1 MRTATE
7 RPASGLGLIDLHCH
21 LLPGLD
27 DGAKNR
33 ETTRAMAKA
42 MAAQGVAGV
51 VCTPHCTAGDPRLGE
66 RIAKIRMA
74 MEEWKE
80 TLALEQLPLWLY
92 PGMELLCTPDLPQTL
107 ARGDVLTLAG
117 SRYLLIEFS
126 FDCPHGQMEW
136 AIRQVRQA
144 GYVPVLAHP
153 ERYPAVWRDPE
164 RVADWFFQGTVIQ
177 LDQDSALGKFGRHC
191 AHTSDWILRHG
202 LAHVVASD
210 AHDLGDRAS
219 QLAPLF
225 QQLARRY
232 GSGYAEVLLCRNPM
246 RMLRDRELVRPARE
260 E

>member
-1 MRTATE
+1 MGAVTE
-7 RPASGLGLIDLHCH
+7 GPVSGIGLIDLHCH

-27 DGAKNR
+27 DGSKNR
-33 ETTRAMAKA
+33 ESTRAMAKA
-42 MAAQGVAGV
+42 MALEGVTGV

-66 RIAKIRMA
+66 RIANIRMA
-74 MEEWKE
+74 LEEWKE

-92 PGMELLCTPDLPQTL
+92 PGMELLCTPDLPGTL
-107 ARGDVLTLAG
+107 ACGDVLPLAG

-126 FDCPHGQMEW
+126 FDSLHEQMEW

-144 GYVPVLAHP
+144 GFVPVLAHP
-153 ERYPAVWRDPE
+153 ERYTAVWRDPE

-177 LDQDSALGKFGRHC
+177 LDQDSVLGRFGQHC
-191 AHTSDWILRHG
+191 ARTSDWILRHG

-210 AHDLGDRAS
+210 AHGLGSRTAR
-219 QLAPLF
+219 LKHLF

-232 GSGYAEVLLCRNPM
+232 GRSYAEVLLLENPM
-246 RMLRDRELVRPARE
+246 RILRDRELVPPARE